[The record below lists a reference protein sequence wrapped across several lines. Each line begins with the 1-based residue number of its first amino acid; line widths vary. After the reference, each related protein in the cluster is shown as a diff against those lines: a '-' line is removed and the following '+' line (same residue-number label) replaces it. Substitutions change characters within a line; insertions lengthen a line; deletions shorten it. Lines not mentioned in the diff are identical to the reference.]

1 MLSPATDKMLTHVE
15 AVVDEVSS
23 AMLGADGQVLEQACA
38 ELREVA
44 MAFSQVLAQLPAQQR
59 RDARLLARVKRI
71 QAQLGD
77 QRGGVAR
84 YAARAEH
91 ALHAILPASR
101 TNTYGNA
108 KSPYGTG
115 VTQTGAFK
123 VLAA

>member
-1 MLSPATDKMLTHVE
+1 MSPTTDKLLTHVE
-15 AVVDEVSS
+15 ALVADVSG
-23 AMLGADGQVLEQACA
+23 AMLDGDGLALEQASA
-38 ELREVA
+38 QLRSAAADVA
-44 MAFSQVLAQLPAQQR
+44 QCLAQLPAGQR

-115 VTQTGAFK
+115 LTQTGAFK